1 VRRIFLRTLAVT
13 AVLQFVLT
21 RARAGR
27 VEEEG
32 AAEMM
37 WVLYPFN
44 VVLNAAAWTLLIASV
59 GGVVRVLRRA

>member
-1 VRRIFLRTLAVT
+1 MRRIFLRTLAVT

-37 WVLYPFN
+37 WALYPFN